1 MKRTTQVAILLAASI
16 LLVACGEQAAGPA
29 NDASPTADAGSLP
42 EPVGGDDAGPLH
54 QRAAQALAEQRMV
67 SPAGRNAV
75 EYYLAARQEEARDG
89 RAQAALL
96 ELQPYLLIAV
106 EQALARGDA
115 VEAARLLSLV
125 TRIDTHAPAL
135 PRLNAALAGL
145 QQEQEQAQ
153 TAQREAEARASSA
166 TLPVATVTP
175 APAPAPAPVIATSA
189 ATSLP
194 AQSVAPPGLQREAA
208 SVDGVAAAPPA
219 RAPDAITTAPL
230 TTVPRPVA
238 ARTPRL
244 LQDVPP
250 RYPLP
255 ALRAGMEGQAEVA
268 FTIQPDGS
276 VRNVQ
281 LVSSTPP
288 GVFDASAVAVAQRW
302 RFEATGQVH
311 ALRRTVLFRLP
322 AGEASGG

>member
-1 MKRTTQVAILLAASI
+1 MKRTTQVAIVLAISM
-16 LLVACGEQAAGPA
+16 LLVACGEQAPQPGIT
-29 NDASPTADAGSLP
+29 ASPAVDADSLP
-42 EPVGGDDAGPLH
+42 EPVGDDDAGSLH
-54 QRAAQALAEQRMV
+54 ERAAQALADHRMV

-75 EYYLAARQEEARDG
+75 EYYLAARQEEAGDG

-96 ELQPYLLIAV
+96 ELQPYLLIAL
-106 EQALARGDA
+106 EQALGRGDA
-115 VEAARLLSLV
+115 PEAARLLSLV
-125 TRIDTHAPAL
+125 ARIDTHAPAL
-135 PRLNAALAGL
+135 PRLKAALAGL
-145 QQEQEQAQ
+145 QLEQMEK
-153 TAQREAEARASSA
+153 AQREATADAPSP
-166 TLPVATVTP
+166 TLPAAGL
-175 APAPAPAPVIATSA
+175 APVPAPVTATTA
-189 ATSLP
+189 VTTSP
-194 AQSVAPPGLQREAA
+194 AQSAPLSAAPREAA
-208 SVDGVAAAPPA
+208 SVDAVPATAAPASPA
-219 RAPDAITTAPL
+219 RAPDVVTSAAPAV
-230 TTVPRPVA
+230 TPRAVA
-238 ARTPRL
+238 TRTPRL

-322 AGEASGG
+322 AGEAGGG

>member
-1 MKRTTQVAILLAASI
+1 MKRTTRVAIVLAVSTMLA
-16 LLVACGEQAAGPA
+16 ACGEQATQPA
-29 NDASPTADAGSLP
+29 HNASPTAGAGSLP
-42 EPVGGDDAGPLH
+42 DPVDGGEAGSLH
-54 QRAAQALAEQRMV
+54 QRAAQALADQRMV

-75 EYYLAARQEEARDG
+75 EYYLAARREDAGDD

-115 VEAARLLSLV
+115 SEAARLLSLV
-125 TRIDTHAPAL
+125 TRIDTNAPAL
-135 PRLNAALAGL
+135 PRLKAALAGL
-145 QQEQEQAQ
+145 QQAQ
-153 TAQREAEARASSA
+153 TAQREAEARTASVPLPAS
-166 TLPVATVTP
+166 PVAPASVP
-175 APAPAPAPVIATSA
+175 AVSAVAAPAPPVPSPSAARMTASVESA
-189 ATSLP
+189 ATTT
-194 AQSVAPPGLQREAA
+194 ET
-208 SVDGVAAAPPA
+208 PPA
-219 RAPDAITTAPL
+219 TRAPDAADGVALSAAPRAATTRA
-230 TTVPRPVA
+230 
-238 ARTPRL
+238 PRL

-322 AGEASGG
+322 ASEAGGG